1 MAKIIML
8 LPGKIAAKFRDKV
21 SVLLERYLNADRS
34 LAEDILR
41 RADEREGVAAIANV
55 QDHPRVQS
63 SASTKELNA
72 AIKAFTDQHK
82 GCGIMYPVVH
92 DTNNLA
98 VTGRTAAQLKAS
110 IGAAGSSRDLNTR
123 RQSLA
128 MAFMQLTEAEMIKET
143 GLDPIQVAKR
153 TRELME
159 PGFRATG
166 LHDQQPEK
174 KYILENRGAMRLNQ
188 KLTREGQ
195 LPSHPQAA
203 ALPSV
208 V

>member
-1 MAKIIML
+1 MSQVIRYLTPADGAEED
-8 LPGKIAAKFRDKV
+8 PHFSGKIRVTDNGMM
-21 SVLLERYLNADRS
+21 S
-34 LAEDILR
+34 ILDTMSALGLTNPTMYWKR
-41 RADEREGVAAIANV
+41 LREAN
-55 QDHPRVQS
+55 P
-63 SASTKELNA
+63 E
-72 AIKAFTDQHK
+72 
-82 GCGIMYPVVH
+82 
-92 DTNNLA
+92 
-98 VTGRTAAQLKAS
+98 LKAS